1 MTSPVLSSSIGKAVG
16 VLALVFFSGFA
27 TGLLSSNLIQS
38 YTAVPST
45 ELRLE
50 SSLQDLTEHLD
61 LNPSQMEQIREIL
74 DDVIIEEADL
84 LSQLKWNQLEARQRI
99 TQYLTP
105 EQNHRF
111 NEMVKVVFDTP

>member
-1 MTSPVLSSSIGKAVG
+1 MKNLVPSSSLGKAIG

-38 YTAVPST
+38 FTAVPTT

-61 LNPSQMEQIREIL
+61 LKPSQAEQIREIL

-84 LSQLKWNQLEARQRI
+84 LSQLKWNQLEARHRI
-99 TQYLTP
+99 TQFLTP
-105 EQNHRF
+105 EQNSRF
-111 NEMVKVVFDTP
+111 NEMLKRALDAP